1 MVDCKASSLW
11 LKKESIITR
20 DEAALYFLQ
29 KRNLFYGNKSNCAYY
44 KSVMKIVEHLATR
57 CDRMLAFH
65 YTQRQNEIEDVFIF
79 NVFRIQFKSSKKKS
93 NHSEQE
99 IVCNEEIKNSV

>member
-1 MVDCKASSLW
+1 MTKKRTVYYKIKKMFLLSKLYKSAKTPLVDCKASSLG

-44 KSVMKIVEHLATR
+44 KSVMKIVEQLATR
-57 CDRMLAFH
+57 CGRMLSFD
-65 YTQRQNEIEDVFIF
+65 YTR
-79 NVFRIQFKSSKKKS
+79 R
-93 NHSEQE
+93 
-99 IVCNEEIKNSV
+99 